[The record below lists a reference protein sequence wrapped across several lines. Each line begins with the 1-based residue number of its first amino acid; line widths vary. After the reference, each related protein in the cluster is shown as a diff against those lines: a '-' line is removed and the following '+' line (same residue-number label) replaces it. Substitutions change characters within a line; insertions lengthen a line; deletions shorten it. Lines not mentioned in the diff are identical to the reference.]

1 LIDMATEREKVFYE
15 TLQRILDS
23 RVRLEKQQKDF
34 DQLSLDLQ
42 MRLDAKEFTACE
54 IAESFRAFKKE
65 ILEKAEDS
73 RTGQV
78 RGRESVCIRDTVC
91 ERQRLRELRNSRPA
105 SLPLLLLLTIFCLY
119 LTVTTAPFIP
129 CPSPPSTPFAFHESF

>member
-1 LIDMATEREKVFYE
+1 MATEREKIFFE

-78 RGRESVCIRDTVC
+78 RKRKRER
-91 ERQRLRELRNSRPA
+91 EMQRHN
-105 SLPLLLLLTIFCLY
+105 LPTFMHLTFL
-119 LTVTTAPFIP
+119 
-129 CPSPPSTPFAFHESF
+129 SH

>member
-1 LIDMATEREKVFYE
+1 MATEREKVFYE

-78 RGRESVCIRDTVC
+78 RGRECVCIRDTVWEE
-91 ERQRLRELRNSRPA
+91 ERVCVS
-105 SLPLLLLLTIFCLY
+105 
-119 LTVTTAPFIP
+119 V
-129 CPSPPSTPFAFHESF
+129 

>member
-1 LIDMATEREKVFYE
+1 MATEREKIFFE

-54 IAESFRAFKKE
+54 LAESFRAFKKE

-78 RGRESVCIRDTVC
+78 RGKGRGSDSMCMRDRDAETETETAVRKPSC
-91 ERQRLRELRNSRPA
+91 LSSF
-105 SLPLLLLLTIFCLY
+105 SLQF
-119 LTVTTAPFIP
+119 
-129 CPSPPSTPFAFHESF
+129 FAYISQ

>member
-1 LIDMATEREKVFYE
+1 MATEREKIFFE

-78 RGRESVCIRDTVC
+78 RKRKRKRKRER
-91 ERQRLRELRNSRPA
+91 EMQRHK
-105 SLPLLLLLTIFCLY
+105 LPTFIHLTFL
-119 LTVTTAPFIP
+119 
-129 CPSPPSTPFAFHESF
+129 SH